1 MTQLEELTAI
11 SPLDGRYRTK
21 LHPLASY
28 FSEYALIRYRVKVEI
43 EYLIALLNHKITL
56 LHPVNTDQ
64 IARLRQI
71 YQDFDIK
78 DARKVK
84 NIESQT
90 NHDVKAVE
98 YFIKERMMADGDQQ
112 LSSSRELVHFALTSQ
127 DINNTAIPL
136 MIRDAI
142 QDVCLTQLK
151 VLTDHL
157 LELGDEWKEIPMLAR
172 THGQP
177 ASPTTVG
184 KEIIVFA
191 KRLMLQ
197 LTELEEIPYPAKFGG
212 ATGNMNAHYIAY
224 PDIDWDGFAD
234 EFVEERLGLVRSFPT
249 TQIDH
254 YDGLSRIFDC
264 LCRINSII
272 IDLCQDMWI
281 YISMDYFGQKTQ
293 EHEVGSSTMPHKVN
307 PIDFE
312 NAEGNSGFSTAIL
325 QFLSRKL
332 PISRLQRDLTDS
344 TLLRNIGVGIG
355 HAYLA
360 YLSLM
365 KGLNKLTLNVEI
377 IEKDLD
383 QNWSVL
389 AEAIQTILRREGYEN
404 PYEKLKALTRGKGKI
419 SKTDLKSFIDEL
431 DVSQE
436 IKQELHALSPH
447 TYTGNAGR

>member
-11 SPLDGRYRTK
+11 SPLDGRYRIK
-21 LHPLASY
+21 LNPLALY

-43 EYLIALLNHKITL
+43 EYLIALLNHKLTL
-56 LHPVNTDQ
+56 LHPINADQ

-98 YFIKERMMADGDQQ
+98 YFIKERIIAAGDSQ

-142 QDVCLTQLK
+142 QDVCLPQLK

-184 KEIIVFA
+184 KEMIVFA

-281 YISMDYFGQKTQ
+281 YISINYFGQKTQ

-312 NAEGNSGFSTAIL
+312 NAEGNSGFSTATL

-344 TLLRNIGVGIG
+344 TLLRNVGVGIG
-355 HAYLA
+355 HAFLA

-365 KGLNKLTLNVEI
+365 NGLNKLKLNAEI

-404 PYEKLKALTRGKGKI
+404 PYEKLKALTRGKRNI
-419 SKTDLKSFIDEL
+419 SKVDLKSFIDEL

-436 IKQELHALSPH
+436 VKKELHALSPH